1 MLHKCVLVRILSL
14 SLIKD
19 IQLDGLVL
27 PCFRFLELLKPFVE
41 LGRFTLSTKHN
52 PVLMS
57 VPELETTNSSQVN
70 ATKLTQAPIKP
81 LNITKQCLLTGQIR
95 LCEVCK
101 GYLNVFLGLHVGK

>member
-57 VPELETTNSSQVN
+57 VPKLKTSDSSQVN
-70 ATKLTQAPIKP
+70 PAKLTQTPIEP
-81 LNITKQCLLTGQIR
+81 LCIIEQGLFTGQIR

>member
-1 MLHKCVLVRILSL
+1 MLYKGVFVSLLSP
-14 SLIKD
+14 SMIKD
-19 IQLDGLVL
+19 IQLNGLVR

-41 LGRFTLSTKHN
+41 LGHFTLSTKHDSM
-52 PVLMS
+52 LMS